1 MPHDGSERSQR
12 TPKAVARVVAIVAGL
27 LGLLLC
33 AIVPLAPVK
42 QTTATVLWP
51 QGTAG
56 GHVTQITAPLVSGAP
71 RALDISVPCSAMATL
86 PADGGLVVSTLPSG
100 GVDSGKNGLFV

>member
-1 MPHDGSERSQR
+1 M
-12 TPKAVARVVAIVAGL
+12 VAIVAGL
-27 LGLLLC
+27 AGVLLC
-33 AIVPLAPVK
+33 ASVPLLPVK

-51 QGTAG
+51 QGTTECPG

-86 PADGGLVVSTLPSG
+86 PA
-100 GVDSGKNGLFV
+100 